1 MGLLQI
7 LRRQPKNKFD
17 LVEKE
22 LDELDVAI
30 KLLTKQVDQL
40 DDLVTRE
47 EKLLGLGKPTT
58 KAKAKPKP
66 KPVATKKKFRNKTAI
81 KELTDW
87 FNRRSNK
94 YLTNLTYHVQSTS
107 PLKGIPNSTFYEVV
121 KSFERDRSERPIKY
135 RLR

>member
-58 KAKAKPKP
+58 KAKAKPTL

-94 YLTNLTYHVQSTS
+94 YLTKEQIQTMSTS